1 MRYLDPL
8 DFVWGLW
15 GPANVTDVEALADR
29 VRRWLGFGRA
39 AIGPVRVEDV
49 VERVRRYLTS
59 HPYVDKL
66 IVNFVQPGA
75 ASLVLDLLLALQQDP
90 SMASLRYIV
99 RLFASGRDI
108 GDLGRALDEFMADP
122 EAARSVN
129 RDAADAFLASGED
142 LLSPKLTY
150 SKHGIDTL
158 LRTPEAF
165 PAHLTF
171 FLDWFSLRIVPAP
184 PLPDRRSAYAAGL
197 LLDPVVVFRSGD

>member
-1 MRYLDPL
+1 M
-8 DFVWGLW
+8 
-15 GPANVTDVEALADR
+15 
-29 VRRWLGFGRA
+29 
-39 AIGPVRVEDV
+39 
-49 VERVRRYLTS
+49 
-59 HPYVDKL
+59 
-66 IVNFVQPGA
+66 NFVQPGA

-90 SMASLRYIV
+90 STASLRYIV
-99 RLFASGRDI
+99 RLFASGREI
-108 GDLGRALDEFMADP
+108 GDLGGLSMSSWRILSRAG
-122 EAARSVN
+122 VN

-184 PLPDRRSAYAAGL
+184 PRPDRRSAYAAACSSI
-197 LLDPVVVFRSGD
+197 R